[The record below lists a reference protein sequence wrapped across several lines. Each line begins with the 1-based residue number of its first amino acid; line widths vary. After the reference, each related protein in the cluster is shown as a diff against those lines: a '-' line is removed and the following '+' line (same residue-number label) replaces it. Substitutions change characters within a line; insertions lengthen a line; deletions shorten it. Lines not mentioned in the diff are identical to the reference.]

1 MDNSMIFKTQKSK
14 LFRFFAW
21 LLTLVLLFFC
31 FYFIQRFIDKSY
43 HQDREER
50 LLYLPSGK
58 FLKPACLGFE
68 SLMADLLWIKAISY
82 FGGHYLTD
90 RSYKWLYHILDLVT
104 SLDPLFRYPYEFGG
118 VILSLEGGNPEQ
130 SILLLEKGIEHHPEY
145 WRLYFYLGFNYFYYF
160 NDFQNASRYITRAA
174 QLPGHPSYLP
184 RLAASLLTTS
194 GQKNT
199 ALSFLRQLY
208 ENTEDDWLR
217 HQIKMKMDEILAGKL
232 PESLKGLVKE

>member
-1 MDNSMIFKTQKSK
+1 MIFKDKKIK
-14 LFRFFAW
+14 LSRFLIW
-21 LLTLVLLFFC
+21 LLTLILFFFC
-31 FYFIQRFIDKSY
+31 FYSIQKFIDKSY

-68 SLMADLLWIKAISY
+68 SLVADLLWIKAISY

-104 SLDPLFRYPYEFGG
+104 SLDPQFRYPYEFGG
-118 VILSLEGGNPEQ
+118 VVLALEGGNPEQ
-130 SILLLEKGIEHHPEY
+130 SILLLEKGIEYYPEY
-145 WRLYFYLGFNYFYYF
+145 WRIHFYLGFNYFYYYG
-160 NDFQNASRYITRAA
+160 DFQNASRYITRAA

-184 RLAASLLTTS
+184 RLAASLLATS

-208 ENTEDDWLR
+208 ENTEDEWLR
-217 HQIKMKMDEILAGKL
+217 HQIKMKMDDILAGKL